1 MLVIEGFG
9 QICTDLAEQIYA
21 RRRENRSPLRRH
33 RCHAGIP
40 QAQRL
45 DRSQLDFKVSS
56 SKVSLSDTLKIGRA
70 RSQKQHSG

>member
-40 QAQRL
+40 Q
-45 DRSQLDFKVSS
+45 DRSQLNFKVSS

-70 RSQKQHSG
+70 RSQKQHLG